1 MRCPGTRAV
10 KAQCAMHRQARSAG
24 HPLTP
29 SPLMNWEAALSALDQ
44 RALGAVLALL
54 AYLLLAAQD
63 ATVKWLVVAPPVCQ
77 VLFIRSEIVVLGC
90 LAAGAARLSGTLFH
104 SHYSADGLSRCGD
117 AGCLVL
123 LLHREPGLAAWPTH
137 RAVFYGPGG
146 RHCAGSTLAGRT
158 GGARALDRRRGWFHG
173 RAAGCQPNSPVPVLA
188 HCMGADHRCL
198 VGFWR
203 YSDTSHHRR
212 EQSLVQMF
220 FNNSF
225 FLVVTG
231 IACAAAWRSSSVT
244 EAALL
249 LQVAFL
255 GGLGQFSL
263 FEAARRMPASLI
275 APLEYSALVWAFVLG
290 FLLWGDVP
298 QLEVVL
304 GAGLILAARAGLLLA
319 ERRRQRPVSTT
330 E

>member
-1 MRCPGTRAV
+1 
-10 KAQCAMHRQARSAG
+10 
-24 HPLTP
+24 
-29 SPLMNWEAALSALDQ
+29 MNWEAALSALDQ

-63 ATVKWLVVAPPVCQ
+63 ATVKWLVVALPVCQ
-77 VLFIRSEIVVLGC
+77 VLFIRSGIVVLGC
-90 LAAGAARLSGTLFH
+90 LAGGGRPLVRHALSTPTIPLMACRGVVTLGAWFCYFTA
-104 SHYSADGLSRCGD
+104 SRDLPLGQLT
-117 AGCLVL
+117 ALYFTAPVVVTV
-123 LLHREPGLAAWPTH
+123 LAAPLLGEQVAPARWIAVGVGFMGALLVASPTALSLCWPTAWVLTA
-137 RAVFYGPGG
+137 AVLWGFGVIL
-146 RHCAGSTLAGRT
+146 T
-158 GGARALDRRRGWFHG
+158 RRI
-173 RAAGCQPNSPVPVLA
+173 A
-188 HCMGADHRCL
+188 
-198 VGFWR
+198 
-203 YSDTSHHRR
+203 RR

-231 IACAAAWRSSSVT
+231 IACAATWHSPSVT

-304 GAGLILAARAGLLLA
+304 GAGLILAAGAGLLLA